1 MIKERS
7 GYDPNL
13 QKIPDTQQTMQGPD
27 VDKIKAETIAQLKQ
41 QGIGSGAG
49 PIEKLQIPEQ
59 ATFGGAPTATKVGN
73 VNLDNI
79 NTPDELRGAFQQQA
93 EANKDVFNAAKR
105 GKLTSE
111 EVLKNAQELGIT
123 VDNVNARKLGGVY
136 TPEEIEVGKIAI
148 KDAMATTLK
157 VAREGTKEDFI
168 RSALKTEALS
178 ANFFGGKSEVA
189 RALVLSKEKDLKS
202 IVNRKIFKEIFWC
215 Y

>member
-1 MIKERS
+1 MTGAPGLVGKVAQKLPKTAPLLEKLSQTITEFVASRGGKLTEQVAAEAAKEGYQIEATAQGLKTAIVEDQALKKAGQTGVVRDREQAVKAMIKERS

-41 QGIGSGAG
+41 EGIGSGAG

-111 EVLKNAQELGIT
+111 EVLK
-123 VDNVNARKLGGVY
+123 
-136 TPEEIEVGKIAI
+136 
-148 KDAMATTLK
+148 MH
-157 VAREGTKEDFI
+157 
-168 RSALKTEALS
+168 
-178 ANFFGGKSEVA
+178 KS
-189 RALVLSKEKDLKS
+189 
-202 IVNRKIFKEIFWC
+202 
-215 Y
+215 